1 MKKSFKKI
9 VSAVLAAS
17 MTLTSV
23 MVVNVAPVT
32 AAEAFSGK
40 ATINAETVKTLFAS
54 GLTDGNELGS
64 GVSIVNGGSAFSYK
78 ANNLKF
84 TDGSA
89 YSTEFQIGNGNE
101 KLSQTLKAGDDLGG
115 TVEKGLKIEAAKAG
129 TIKIYAGLGSSG
141 VMEAPMCL
149 VDATTNKVV
158 DAQSL
163 INTGDA
169 KSKVYNTPTFTV
181 PAAGTYYL
189 VQNGKVS
196 SVNLAVIELDLNGGS
211 APATETT
218 TVAPTTTE
226 TTTETT
232 TVAPTTTT
240 ETTTEVSTE
249 AVTAKVVV
257 DKATVKVGETVNANV
272 ALVGNKGFNNYTAF
286 VEFDPT
292 IVEPVDA
299 IEGTITKEVA
309 GVTYTASDA
318 AALKGQF
325 ANVPAVGN
333 TDFTGADGAKTQA
346 QLGKVKY
353 AYVVPAQLVNGTA
366 LQEFNTDGNL
376 FGISFKALKAGDAN
390 IKVTFVGNQLSTV
403 SSDATIAKTATV
415 ETVDAAVKVEEG
427 STPTPVDGF
436 KGQATINSNA
446 INASG
451 VTSLKGG
458 DSLLDD
464 GGKNYVQIKLA
475 AGASAFTFKPNVTNF
490 TDGQSFD
497 AEFKK
502 FQVGKGN
509 ELIPADLTVGSD
521 VTADVEKG
529 ISMKLG
535 GSGTVTI
542 HAGLGSSDAMSVPV
556 YLINT
561 TTKKVVSISNI
572 DRDAT
577 TANLFSVCTLSVPE
591 AGEYVVVQPGRVL
604 A

>member
-64 GVSIVNGGSAFSYK
+64 GVSIVNGGSAFTYK

-115 TVEKGLKIEAAKAG
+115 VVEKGLKIEAAKAG

-149 VDATTNKVV
+149 VDAATSKVV

-196 SVNLAVIELDLNGGS
+196 SINLAVVELDLNSGS
-211 APATETT
+211 AQTTETT

-232 TVAPTTTT
+232 TV
-240 ETTTEVSTE
+240 V
-249 AVTAKVVV
+249 
-257 DKATVKVGETVNANV
+257 
-272 ALVGNKGFNNYTAF
+272 
-286 VEFDPT
+286 
-292 IVEPVDA
+292 
-299 IEGTITKEVA
+299 
-309 GVTYTASDA
+309 
-318 AALKGQF
+318 
-325 ANVPAVGN
+325 
-333 TDFTGADGAKTQA
+333 
-346 QLGKVKY
+346 
-353 AYVVPAQLVNGTA
+353 
-366 LQEFNTDGNL
+366 
-376 FGISFKALKAGDAN
+376 
-390 IKVTFVGNQLSTV
+390 
-403 SSDATIAKTATV
+403 
-415 ETVDAAVKVEEG
+415 
-427 STPTPVDGF
+427 
-436 KGQATINSNA
+436 
-446 INASG
+446 
-451 VTSLKGG
+451 
-458 DSLLDD
+458 
-464 GGKNYVQIKLA
+464 
-475 AGASAFTFKPNVTNF
+475 
-490 TDGQSFD
+490 
-497 AEFKK
+497 
-502 FQVGKGN
+502 
-509 ELIPADLTVGSD
+509 
-521 VTADVEKG
+521 
-529 ISMKLG
+529 
-535 GSGTVTI
+535 
-542 HAGLGSSDAMSVPV
+542 
-556 YLINT
+556 
-561 TTKKVVSISNI
+561 
-572 DRDAT
+572 
-577 TANLFSVCTLSVPE
+577 
-591 AGEYVVVQPGRVL
+591 
-604 A
+604 